1 MALSKTIAFIAWI
14 AVIAIGSSTFIPHS
28 QKSIVPIKGFAVIEL
43 FTSEGCSSCPPAD
56 ALIAKIQ
63 NETNNQ
69 PVLILAYHVDYW
81 NRLGWKDVF
90 SSHAYSE
97 RQHQYSNWLKL
108 NGVYTPQVVVNGRKE
123 FIGSDESSLRNA
135 IKSSL
140 QNESAG
146 ELRVTNIMS
155 NNHQVELNYHARE
168 VTASTSLVLAI
179 IQKAAT
185 TQVRAGEN
193 GGLTLS
199 HVQIVRNVQTVDLE
213 AKNSGSA
220 NIALPEGLNSHELEL
235 IAFLQNNTNGEITAA
250 AKSALPSASILARV
264 NNKK

>member
-14 AVIAIGSSTFIPHS
+14 AVIAIGSSTFIPQN
-28 QKSIVPIKGFAVIEL
+28 QKSKVPVKGFAVVEL

-90 SSHAYSE
+90 SSHACSE

-135 IKSSL
+135 IKNSL
-140 QNESAG
+140 QNESAA
-146 ELRVTNIMS
+146 ELQIMNIRT
-155 NNHQVELNYHARE
+155 NNHQVELQFQARE
-168 VTASTSLVLAI
+168 VTGSTSLVLAI
-179 IQKAAT
+179 VQKAAI

-199 HVQIVRNVQTVDLE
+199 HVQIVRNVETVELE
-213 AKNSGSA
+213 GKKSGSS
-220 NIALPEGLNSHELEL
+220 NIALPEDLNIHELEL
-235 IAFLQNNTNGEITAA
+235 IAFLQNNSNGEITAA
-250 AKSALPSASILARV
+250 AKSVLPTASVLARV
-264 NNKK
+264 YKR